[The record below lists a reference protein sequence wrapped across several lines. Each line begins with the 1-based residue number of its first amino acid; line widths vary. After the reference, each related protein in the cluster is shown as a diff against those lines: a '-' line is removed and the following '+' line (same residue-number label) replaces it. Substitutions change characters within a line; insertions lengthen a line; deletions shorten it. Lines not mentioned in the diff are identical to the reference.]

1 LGKYSSVE
9 RRGTG
14 TIPAMAAK
22 DATFFP
28 SAPELRRWLEANHD
42 RVQEL
47 VVGFYKKDSGKPSI
61 TYPEALDEALCFGWI
76 DGVRKKHGDDS
87 YTVRFTPRQPKSIWS
102 LVNVRKVE
110 DLIQRGRMKP
120 PGLKAFEAR
129 DAERTGVYSFE
140 RETAELDPA
149 LEKVFRA
156 NKKAWEFFQKQPPG
170 YRRLAA
176 WFVIS
181 AKKQETREKRLG
193 QLIEDS
199 AAGKRLGM
207 LERPSKGQE
216 P

>member
-1 LGKYSSVE
+1 
-9 RRGTG
+9 
-14 TIPAMAAK
+14 MAAK
-22 DATFFP
+22 DVTFFP
-28 SAPELRRWLEANHD
+28 TAPDFRRWLEANHD

-61 TYPEALDEALCFGWI
+61 TYSEALDEALCFGWI
-76 DGVRKKHGDDS
+76 DGVRKKYGDDG
-87 YTVRFTPRQPKSIWS
+87 YTIRFTPRKPKSIWS
-102 LVNVRKVE
+102 LVNIRKVE

-120 PGLKAFEAR
+120 SGLKAFEAR

-140 RETAELDPA
+140 RETAELGPA

-156 NKKAWEFFQKQPPG
+156 NKKAWEFFEKQPPG

-199 AAGKRLGM
+199 AAGKRIGILA
-207 LERPSKGQE
+207 RPAKGQE
-216 P
+216 S

>member
-1 LGKYSSVE
+1 M
-9 RRGTG
+9 
-14 TIPAMAAK
+14 PAMAAK

-28 SAPELRRWLEANHD
+28 TAPEFRRWLEANHD

-61 TYPEALDEALCFGWI
+61 TYSEALDEALCFGWI
-76 DGVRKKHGDDS
+76 DGVRKKYGDDS
-87 YTVRFTPRQPKSIWS
+87 YTIRFTPRRPKSIWS

-110 DLIQRGRMKP
+110 ELIQRGRMKP

-207 LERPSKGQE
+207 LARPAKGQE